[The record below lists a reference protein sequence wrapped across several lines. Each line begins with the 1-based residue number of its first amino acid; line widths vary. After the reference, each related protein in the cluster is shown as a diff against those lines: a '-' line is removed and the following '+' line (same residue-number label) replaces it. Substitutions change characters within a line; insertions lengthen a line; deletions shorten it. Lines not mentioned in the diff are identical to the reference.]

1 MYKLDVIIA
10 VASAIVSYCCNNL
23 RSCKRLHCSNAVAN
37 FEKRRAQN
45 KIFYIKNVLNFFF
58 KQPRCSWRWENA
70 CWLTF
75 QFYFSLNFL

>member
-45 KIFYIKNVLNFFF
+45 KIFYIKNVLNFFLSNHAAVGAGKMPVGLPF
-58 KQPRCSWRWENA
+58 
-70 CWLTF
+70 
-75 QFYFSLNFL
+75 NFIFL

>member
-45 KIFYIKNVLNFFF
+45 KIFI
-58 KQPRCSWRWENA
+58 
-70 CWLTF
+70 
-75 QFYFSLNFL
+75 